1 MNRNQLDHYLYVVF
15 KRIFTEYLL
24 DNFIVDISDEKF
36 DNLIWFYTYAIMGCI
51 DYNFIENNNDIE
63 LEALLDKF
71 NTTLLMTNPLKA
83 SKQSR

>member
-1 MNRNQLDHYLYVVF
+1 
-15 KRIFTEYLL
+15 
-24 DNFIVDISDEKF
+24 
-36 DNLIWFYTYAIMGCI
+36 MGCI
-51 DYNFIENNNDIE
+51 YHNFIENNNDIE